1 MYTRKQ
7 RWRRTRTRKQAWG
20 DLPPELLDAML
31 AAGGGGMPK
40 SVSWDHSYA
49 AGLKIR
55 ADRAAEV
62 AHRAAAEDSKLRA
75 AAAAA
80 AVAAKGTGVEV
91 SIPRSVSCSS
101 LGPKRTLFAR
111 TSSSK
116 GELGAAGGGVRRGSS
131 ATTAAQHR
139 RRMLPHRRGVSFNT
153 QVKMVLIPKRE
164 EFSELERVKLWWGRE
179 DYSQFRQV
187 LIDWKRANA
196 HRISHSDNI
205 LSINLS
211 DIDEEEE
218 STTGLDHS

>member
-1 MYTRKQ
+1 
-7 RWRRTRTRKQAWG
+7 
-20 DLPPELLDAML
+20 
-31 AAGGGGMPK
+31 K

-49 AGLKIR
+49 AGLKMR

-62 AHRAAAEDSKLRA
+62 AHRAAAEDSKLK

-80 AVAAKGTGVEV
+80 AVAAAAAKGKGVEV

-116 GELGAAGGGVRRGSS
+116 DELGAAGGGVRRGSS

-196 HRISHSDNI
+196 HRIS
-205 LSINLS
+205 
-211 DIDEEEE
+211 
-218 STTGLDHS
+218 